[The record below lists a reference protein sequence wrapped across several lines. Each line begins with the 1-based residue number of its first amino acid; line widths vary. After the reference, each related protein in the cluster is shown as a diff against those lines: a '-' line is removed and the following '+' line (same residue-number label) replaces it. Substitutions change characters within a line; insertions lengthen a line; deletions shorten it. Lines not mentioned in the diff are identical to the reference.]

1 MYLYFISLSLS
12 PLCICNYYLSFI
24 LVRLFDGLI
33 DCALYYNTDP
43 STTTTGLSTLLIDKY
58 LYDRAFEGKRRG
70 SGSRETD
77 SVLDEKTSLLM
88 TASQNGIEISTILNL
103 YKRWQR
109 NGQTWMYIIIGHY
122 REYVY
127 TCMYC
132 MGRGMKTFW
141 IFIIMCVCVLI
152 NDRER
157 EGLLLDVLLLL
168 L

>member
-109 NGQTWMYIIIGHY
+109 NGQT
-122 REYVY
+122 
-127 TCMYC
+127 
-132 MGRGMKTFW
+132 
-141 IFIIMCVCVLI
+141 
-152 NDRER
+152 
-157 EGLLLDVLLLL
+157 
-168 L
+168 

>member
-1 MYLYFISLSLS
+1 
-12 PLCICNYYLSFI
+12 
-24 LVRLFDGLI
+24 
-33 DCALYYNTDP
+33 
-43 STTTTGLSTLLIDKY
+43 
-58 LYDRAFEGKRRG
+58 
-70 SGSRETD
+70 
-77 SVLDEKTSLLM
+77 
-88 TASQNGIEISTILNL
+88 
-103 YKRWQR
+103 
-109 NGQTWMYIIIGHY
+109 MYIIIGHY